1 VPVSTAKTGESGN
14 DFSRVRRDVTPAH
27 DILGGEVSRMP
38 HDNLPP
44 VEERQTRKGLD
55 FLGGF
60 AMCIH
65 VQISFL

>member
-1 VPVSTAKTGESGN
+1 VLLAPAEAGKSSNHFGH
-14 DFSRVRRDVTPAH
+14 VRRDAVPAH
-27 DILGGEVSRMP
+27 DILGGAVSWRP

-44 VEERQTRKGLD
+44 VEQCQGRKGLD

-65 VQISFL
+65 VQTSL